1 MLWSNVAFSRSL
13 YTQTP
18 KPINNNTKRQQ
29 LHQEKNEVHESGIL
43 PSKNEK
49 REKNYVR
56 KNSFLAMQNE
66 NILTQVIYLWH
77 QV

>member
-1 MLWSNVAFSRSL
+1 MWLFRTHSIPIVPVFGP
-13 YTQTP
+13 TTTP
-18 KPINNNTKRQQ
+18 NNKKR
-29 LHQEKNEVHESGIL
+29 KESERDGVG
-43 PSKNEK
+43 SKNEK